1 MKKRKKLL
9 SFSFITLYGVFL
21 LFSLFK
27 GNALSDH
34 IATFTIGLCLTFV
47 VILIFDA
54 IIYQKESLLAEENGL
69 VQSIMVLGGGLLVA
83 GYIYFN

>member
-9 SFSFITLYGVFL
+9 SFSFTTLYGVFL

-54 IIYQKESLLAEENGL
+54 IIYQKESLLAENGL